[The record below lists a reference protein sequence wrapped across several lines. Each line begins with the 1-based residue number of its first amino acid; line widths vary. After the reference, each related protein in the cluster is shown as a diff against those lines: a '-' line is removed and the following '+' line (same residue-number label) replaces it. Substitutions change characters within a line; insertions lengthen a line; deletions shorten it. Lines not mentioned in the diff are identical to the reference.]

1 MTPTGSDAP
10 GAVRRLPMFPLGTV
24 LLPGSLLPLRL
35 FEERYLRMVEDL
47 LAGDREFGV
56 VLIRR
61 GHEVGG
67 GEERH
72 DVGTRARILEAS
84 RAPDGRW
91 SVVAV
96 GLQRLRVEAWQPD
109 DPYPVADVRA
119 WPDERHGGPP
129 AGAVDDL
136 RDRVSHLL
144 DGHRR
149 LGDPVPSEE
158 TVDGWDLADDPAL
171 ATFQLADRVPIGTFD
186 RQRLLEVRD
195 AAGRV
200 AELGRLVDEA
210 REVVEL
216 RLAEGGTAGRG
227 HDDRR

>member
-1 MTPTGSDAP
+1 MTRPAGDAP

-35 FEERYLRMVEDL
+35 FEDRYLRMVEDL

-72 DVGTRARILEAS
+72 DVGTRARVLEAT

-96 GLQRLRVEAWQPD
+96 GLQRLRVDAWLPD
-109 DPYPVADVRA
+109 DPYPVADVQA
-119 WPDERHGGPP
+119 WPDDRHGGPP
-129 AGAVDDL
+129 VGAIDDL
-136 RDRVSHLL
+136 RRSVALLL

-158 TVDGWDLADDPAL
+158 SVDGWDLADDPAL
-171 ATFQLADRVPIGTFD
+171 ATFQLTGQTPLGTFD
-186 RQRLLEVRD
+186 RQRLLEVRT
-195 AAGRV
+195 AAGRA

-216 RLAEGGTAGRG
+216 RLAEGTGA
-227 HDDRR
+227 

>member
-1 MTPTGSDAP
+1 
-10 GAVRRLPMFPLGTV
+10 MFPLGTV

-35 FEERYLRMVEDL
+35 FEDRYLRMVEDL
-47 LAGDREFGV
+47 LDGDREFGV

-91 SVVAV
+91 SMVAL
-96 GLQRLRVEAWQPD
+96 GLQRLRVDAWLPD
-109 DPYPVADVRA
+109 HPYPVADVRA
-119 WPDERHGGPP
+119 WPDDRHGGPP
-129 AGAVDDL
+129 AGAIDDL
-136 RDRVSHLL
+136 RRRVARLL

-149 LGDPVPSEE
+149 LGDPVPSAES
-158 TVDGWDLADDPAL
+158 VDGWALDDDPAL
-171 ATFQLADRVPIGTFD
+171 ATFQLVGQTPLGTFD
-186 RQRLLEVRD
+186 RQQLLEIRTATGR
-195 AAGRV
+195 AAQ
-200 AELGRLVDEA
+200 LSRLVDQA

-216 RLAEGGTAGRG
+216 RLAEGRG
-227 HDDRR
+227 A

>member
-1 MTPTGSDAP
+1 MIPPASHAP
-10 GAVRRLPMFPLGTV
+10 GVVRGLPMFPLGTV

-35 FEERYLRMVEDL
+35 FEDRYLRMAEDL

-72 DVGTRARILEAS
+72 EVGTRARILEAN
-84 RAPDGRW
+84 RASDGRW
-91 SVVAV
+91 SVLAV
-96 GLQRLRVEAWQPD
+96 GLQRLCVDAWLPD
-109 DPYPVADVRA
+109 HPYPVADVRA
-119 WPDERHGGPP
+119 WPDDRHEGPP
-129 AGAVDDL
+129 PGAIDDL
-136 RDRVSHLL
+136 RRRVARLL

-149 LGDPVPSEE
+149 LGDPVPSSES
-158 TVDGWDLADDPAL
+158 VDGWALADDPAL
-171 ATFQLADRVPIGTFD
+171 ASFQLVGQAPLGTFD
-186 RQRLLEVRD
+186 RQRLLEVRT

-210 REVVEL
+210 REVVDL
-216 RLAEGGTAGRG
+216 RLTGGRG
-227 HDDRR
+227 A